1 MKRFFTLGQI
11 SIFASIFLSSCLGS
25 KYLKPDE
32 QLLVKYEVH
41 GLSGARKDDAEG
53 LVLQS
58 PNSKVSLMGI
68 TIIPFT
74 HLAHTY
80 QLGKN
85 GFLFFD
91 GYNEEKTIQERD
103 DVEAKFERKIANAS
117 KEEKQRKLRQRMI
130 KKLDKKDRKL
140 KEGNQL
146 MRWGE
151 ELAVYHEDQSQQ
163 SAEKVKLYLNSKGFF
178 NSDVTVDKKIVN
190 QRKRKVSVEYKV
202 KPGSRYRVDSIEYV
216 IADTALAR
224 IVSENLKQA
233 PLKKGFYNQQTLSQ
247 ERDHIYNLAVNN
259 GYFEFS
265 KQFVSFEIDSVKLK
279 GQKLYV
285 RETIGNPAKRP
296 KHKVF
301 TLDSVIFTSDAS
313 ITQAFERSIE
323 THDDVTFNFGKNR
336 YSKKILHWR
345 IPLEKGDVYSR
356 NLTIET
362 QRQLSYLDNFKF
374 VNINYDTTGNRFV
387 ANIFT
392 SPFDRYQ
399 TSNEFGFTQTNGARP
414 GPFFTV
420 NLKNRNAFKGLEIIS
435 IDVNAKLEGIR
446 NVSEDDEKYSSRQYG
461 GQLSFSFPQFLFPL
475 GSSLK
480 KQMGSYNAKSRFS
493 VGLSYEQRID
503 EYVRRTIQT
512 SFSYSWQVR
521 DKIKYTLTPLQ
532 GSLIRSDNED
542 TFEEFLTGLESQG
555 NTYANAFRSAFVSST
570 SFQID
575 LNLGNYAQG
584 RDGGFVRFFTEAGG
598 NLNGF
603 IGERAVG
610 DDIQIYRFVKTNID
624 LRKIDRISRRL
635 NLAYRFNIGLA
646 YAYGSNNSLPYEK
659 YFFGG
664 GSNSLRAWKPR
675 RLGPGA
681 FGQVDSLGTAESNGR
696 VINFAREQ
704 PGDLIIESSFE
715 LRHKL
720 VGFLEAAVFLDA
732 GNVWLI
738 KGSSVQPELDPEGD
752 DGKFRINE
760 FMNEMAVGTGLGFR
774 FDLSFLIMRL
784 DLGLKL
790 FDPAQP
796 KGGRFVGDKIFSN
809 FGPNSEFNIGIGYP
823 F

>member
-1 MKRFFTLGQI
+1 MKRFFTVGQI

-25 KYLKPDE
+25 RYLKTDE
-32 QLLVKYEVH
+32 QLLVKYEVN
-41 GLSGARKDDAEG
+41 GLSGSLKDDAKG
-53 LVLQS
+53 LVVQI
-58 PNSKVSLMGI
+58 PNSQVSIMGI
-68 TIIPFT
+68 RIIPFT

-85 GFLFFD
+85 GILFIKGYDED
-91 GYNEEKTIQERD
+91 GTLAKRD
-103 DVEAKFERKIANAS
+103 AVEQKFEKKIAKVG
-117 KEEKQRKLRQRMI
+117 KEEKKQRLRQRMI

-151 ELAVYHEDQSQQ
+151 QLAVYRKGKSLESSDRI
-163 SAEKVKLYLNSKGFF
+163 KLYLNSKGFF
-178 NSDVTVDKKIVN
+178 NSKIDIDETVDGHKN
-190 QRKRKVSVEYKV
+190 RKLLVEYNV
-202 KPGSRYRVDSIEYV
+202 SPGSRYAIDSIEY
-216 IADTALAR
+216 IISDTALAALVQER
-224 IVSENLKQA
+224 VKDA
-233 PLKKGFYNQQTLSQ
+233 PLEKGFYNQQTLSD
-247 ERDHIYNLAVNN
+247 ERDFIYDLAVNN

-265 KQFVSFEIDSVKLK
+265 KQYVSFEIDSIKL
-279 GQKLYV
+279 QDQRLYV
-285 RETIGNPAKRP
+285 RETIRNPTNRSD
-296 KHKVF
+296 HKVF
-301 TLDSVIFTSDAS
+301 TLDSIIFTSNAS

-323 THDDVTFNFGKNR
+323 THDNVTFNFGQNK

-345 IPLEKGDVYSR
+345 IPLEKGDRYSR

-374 VNINYDTTGNRFV
+374 VNINYDTTGSRFV

-399 TSNEFGFTQTNGARP
+399 TSNEFGFTQTNGANP

-420 NLKNRNAFKGLEIIS
+420 SLKNRNPFRGLEIVG

-446 NVSEDDEKYSSRQYG
+446 GVSESDERYSSRQYG
-461 GQLSFSFPQFLFPL
+461 SQLSFSFPQFLFPL
-475 GSSLK
+475 GQSLK
-480 KQMGSYNAKSRFS
+480 KQMGGYNAKSRFS
-493 VGLSYEQRID
+493 IGLSYEQRVD

-521 DKIKYTLTPLQ
+521 DKIKYTFTPLQ

-542 TFEEFLTGLESQG
+542 SFTEFLDNLEAEG

-570 SFQID
+570 SFQVD
-575 LNLGNYAQG
+575 LNLGDYSQG
-584 RDGGFVRFFTEAGG
+584 REGGFVRFFGEAGG
-598 NLNGF
+598 NLNGLL
-603 IGERAVG
+603 GERAVG
-610 DDIQIYRFVKTNID
+610 DEIEIYRFAKANID
-624 LRKIDRISRRL
+624 LRKIDRITRRL
-635 NLAYRFNIGLA
+635 KLAYRLNVGLA
-646 YAYGSNNSLPYEK
+646 FAYGANNSLPYEK
-659 YFFGG
+659 YFFAG
-664 GSNSLRAWKPR
+664 GSNSVRAWKPR

-681 FGQVDSLGTAESNGR
+681 FGQIDTLSTAEGNGT
-696 VINFAREQ
+696 VFDFGREQ

-715 LRHKL
+715 LRHKI
-720 VGFLEAAVFLDA
+720 VGFLEGAVFLDA
-732 GNVWLI
+732 GNVWLL
-738 KGSSVQPELDPEGD
+738 KGTSVRPESDPEGD
-752 DGKFRINE
+752 DGKFRFDE

-774 FDLSFLIMRL
+774 FDLSFLILRL

-796 KGGRFVGDKIFSN
+796 KGQRFVGDKIFTN
-809 FGPNSEFNIGIGYP
+809 FGPSSEFNIGIGYP